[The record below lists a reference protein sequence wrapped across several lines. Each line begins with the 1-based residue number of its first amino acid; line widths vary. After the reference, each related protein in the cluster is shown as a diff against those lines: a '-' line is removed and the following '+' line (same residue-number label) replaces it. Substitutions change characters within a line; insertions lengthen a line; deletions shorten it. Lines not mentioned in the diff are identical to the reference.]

1 MTIEPIALTTSDGLT
16 LEAELAWPSGS
27 GPVRGAAVLCH
38 PHPQQGGN
46 MRSIVPGTL
55 FAELPGA
62 GVAALRFNFRG
73 VGESAGAYDH
83 GVGERLDVVSAI
95 DALAEA
101 LDARADAGAAV
112 PLILAGWSFGAD
124 VCLSVGEPRVAGW
137 FCAAPPLRVVDPTT
151 MVAATDPRPKLLAI
165 PERDQFRP
173 PDAARPIVANWPAC
187 RIEVVPGADH
197 FFFGRTDRL
206 TPLFLEL
213 LLAAT
218 PATGTGHPAPGAPAG

>member
-1 MTIEPIALTTSDGLT
+1 MTIEPVWLTTSDGVK
-16 LEAELAWPSGS
+16 LEAELARPPGVGS
-27 GPVRGAAVLCH
+27 GAAPGAAWGAAVLCH

-55 FAELPGA
+55 FAELPAA

-73 VGESAGAYDH
+73 VGGSGGVYDH
-83 GVGERLDVVSAI
+83 GVGERLDVVAAI
-95 DALAEA
+95 DALAAVVTSLTSDPA
-101 LDARADAGAAV
+101 LASV

-124 VCLSVGEPRVAGW
+124 ICLSVGDARVGGW
-137 FCAAPPLRVVDPTT
+137 FCAAPPLRVIDPTT

-173 PDAARPIVANWPAC
+173 PAAAAPIVAGWPAC
-187 RIEVVPGADH
+187 RVEVIPGADH

-206 TPLFLEL
+206 TPLCLEL
-213 LLAAT
+213 LRSV
-218 PATGTGHPAPGAPAG
+218 